1 MSPALCSGGRR
12 SAQEGSGSWEWQG
25 WVTSPYPLLHT
36 QPPPHS
42 LTGEERRSNSPHP
55 AFQTGATVLVKPRIS
70 MEIETS
76 FFRGPLLTSPS
87 ASVLENQSLGCA
99 LRTDDPFILSP
110 DRWQLRERLCWT
122 LLPQCPTCGPSWT
135 FSAGLDA

>member
-1 MSPALCSGGRR
+1 MARLGNPTLP
-12 SAQEGSGSWEWQG
+12 SAA
-25 WVTSPYPLLHT
+25 HT
-36 QPPPHS
+36 QPPLS
-42 LTGEERRSNSPHP
+42 YRRREAPVTPCP
-55 AFQTGATVLVKPRIS
+55 AVQTGATTILVKTRIS

-110 DRWQLRERLCWT
+110 DRWQLQERLCWI
-122 LLPQCPTCGPSWT
+122 LLP
-135 FSAGLDA
+135 